1 MTTLI
6 PNKLRAHLG
15 EQFIESLNEPANNIY
30 YVLASKHTSYANG
43 DSVIPVPTDNI
54 SEVEINIYD
63 EAIFGKKIQAS
74 DVNLVV
80 PRYVWTSNT
89 VYDHYDQDDGS
100 LFSKQFYVAVLGDP
114 TYVYKCLDN
123 NRGVASN
130 TVPSSTSESAC
141 NFITTNDGYTWKL
154 MYSVSNTTFNK
165 FATSDYMPVY
175 TSANVS
181 SSTIAGAID
190 VIRVSNTGS
199 DYVATLTG
207 QFQTD
212 DIRESIPTIT
222 GNTTTYRLSTSASSN
237 TDFYVGSALY
247 ISSGTGAGQ
256 LRRILNYNASTRVAV
271 VNSAFTTAPAS
282 NSSYLIAPNVT
293 VSGDGSGAV
302 AYATVSSNSS
312 VNNFI
317 SKINIIN
324 RGSGYTY
331 GNATIT
337 GNTGGLSNTASL
349 KVIIPPVGGHG
360 YDAPAE
366 LGAKSVGVS
375 VTFNTGESGYVTTEN
390 DYRKIAILKDPY
402 FKNVTLTLDTEVGS
416 FSNTEVV
423 YQIDRKK
430 IIGTVSASENSAT
443 VTGTGT
449 DFSNALVAGDLVL
462 ITDITTNLSK
472 IKTVSSVTN
481 ATSLT
486 LTSNA
491 AITTSFAQISY
502 SHVIA
507 QGIKSGNSSP
517 YITLANATPKF
528 VTNKLVVGA
537 SSGATANVTAIEVGE
552 KSYNNWSTL
561 DNRTRISYSATSGN
575 IPEDSLLYQDSISLS
590 NAYYHSANSTYIFL
604 TSEKGPINADPAQQL
619 QIYNGS
625 NTITL
630 GSNKYTSDL
639 VKGSGK
645 VLYIENNTPISRSN
659 SQSETIRLIL
669 NF

>member
-43 DSVIPVPTDNI
+43 DSVIPTPTDNI
-54 SEVEINIYD
+54 SEVEVNIYD
-63 EAIFGKKIQAS
+63 EAIFGKKVQAS
-74 DVNLVV
+74 DVNLMV
-80 PRYVWTSNT
+80 PKYVWTANT
-89 VYDHYDQDDGS
+89 IYDQYDQDDGL
-100 LFSKQFYVAVLGDP
+100 LFTKQFYVAVLGDP

-123 NRGVASN
+123 NRGIASN

-165 FATSDYMPVY
+165 FATSEYMPVY

-181 SSTIAGAID
+181 SNTIAGAID
-190 VIRVSNTGS
+190 VIRITNTGS

-256 LRRILNYNASTRVAV
+256 LRKILNYNASTRVAV

-317 SKINIIN
+317 SKVNIIN

-331 GNATIT
+331 GSATIT

-375 VTFNTGESGYVTTEN
+375 VTFSTGESGYVTTEN

-402 FKNVTLTLDTEVGS
+402 FKNVTLTLDTEVGT
-416 FSNTEVV
+416 FSNTEIV

-430 IIGTVSASENSAT
+430 LIGTVSASENSTT

-449 DFSNALVAGDLVL
+449 DFNNALVAGDKVL

-472 IKTVSSVTN
+472 IKTVDSITN

-491 AITTSFAQISY
+491 SITTSFAQISY
-502 SHVIA
+502 SHIIA

-517 YITLANATPKF
+517 YVTLSNVTPKF
-528 VTNKLVVGA
+528 VTSKLVVGA

-552 KSYNNWSTL
+552 KNFNNWNTL

-604 TSEKGPINADPAQQL
+604 TSEKGPINADPDQQL

-630 GSNKYTSDL
+630 GSNKYTPDL

>member
-15 EQFIESLNEPANNIY
+15 EQFIESLSEPANNIY

-43 DSVIPVPTDNI
+43 DTTLPTPTDNI
-54 SEVEINIYD
+54 SEVEIDIYN
-63 EAIFGKKIQAS
+63 EAIFGKKVSPS
-74 DVNLVV
+74 DVNLMV
-80 PRYVWTSNT
+80 PKYIWTSNT
-89 VYDHYDQDDGS
+89 VYDHYDHDDGN

-165 FATSDYMPVY
+165 FATSEYMPIY

-190 VIRVSNTGS
+190 VIRITNTGS

-212 DIRESIPTIT
+212 DIRESIPTIA

-256 LRRILNYNASTRVAV
+256 LRRIINYNASTRVAV

-282 NSSYLIAPNVT
+282 NSSYTIAPDVII
-293 VSGDGSGAV
+293 SGDGTGAV

-324 RGSGYTY
+324 RGSNYTY
-331 GNATIT
+331 GTATVN
-337 GNTGGLSNTASL
+337 GNTGGLSNTATV
-349 KVIIPPVGGHG
+349 KVVIPPIGGHG
-360 YDAPAE
+360 FDAPSE
-366 LGAKSVGVS
+366 LGAKSVGIS
-375 VTFNTGESGYVTTEN
+375 VTYNTNESGYITTEN
-390 DYRKIAILKDPY
+390 DYRKIAIIKDPY
-402 FKNVTLTLDTEVGS
+402 FKNVTLTLDTEVGT
-416 FSNTEVV
+416 FSNTEVI
-423 YQIDRKK
+423 YQINRKK
-430 IIGTVSASENSAT
+430 IIGTVSATENSTT
-443 VTGTGT
+443 VTGVGT

-481 ATSLT
+481 STSLT

-491 AITTSFAQISY
+491 SITTSFAQISHT
-502 SHVIA
+502 SVLA
-507 QGIKSGNSSP
+507 QGIKSGNSTP
-517 YITLANATPKF
+517 YVTLSNSTPKF
-528 VTNKLVVGA
+528 VTGKMVVGA

-552 KSYNNWSTL
+552 KSFNNWNTL
-561 DNRTRISYSATSGN
+561 DNRTRISYTSTSGT
-575 IPEDSLLYQDSISLS
+575 IPEDAILYQDDIALS
-590 NAYYHSANSTYIFL
+590 NAYYHSANSSYIFL

-619 QIYNGS
+619 QVYNGS

-630 GSNKYTSDL
+630 GSNKYTPDL

>member
-43 DSVIPVPTDNI
+43 DLTVPTPTDNV
-54 SEVEINIYD
+54 SEVELNIYD
-63 EAIFGKKIQAS
+63 ETIFGKKIQPS
-74 DVNLVV
+74 DVNMMV
-80 PRYVWTSNT
+80 PKYVWTSNT

-100 LFSKQFYVAVLGDP
+100 LFGKQFYVAVLGDP

-154 MYSVSNTTFNK
+154 MYKVSNTTFNK

-181 SSTIAGAID
+181 GNTISGAID
-190 VIRVSNTGS
+190 IIRVVNTGS
-199 DYVATLTG
+199 GYVATLTG

-212 DIRESIPTIT
+212 DIRESIPTTT

-247 ISSGTGAGQ
+247 ISAGTGAGQ
-256 LRRILNYNASTRVAV
+256 IRRVTDYNPTTRVAV

-282 NSSYLIAPNVT
+282 NSSYLIAPLVT
-293 VSGDGSGAV
+293 VTGDGEGAV
-302 AYATVSSNSS
+302 GYATVSSNST
-312 VNNFI
+312 VNNYI
-317 SKINIIN
+317 SKINIVN
-324 RGSGYTY
+324 RGSNYTY
-331 GNATIT
+331 ATGT
-337 GNTGGLSNTASL
+337 LVGNTGGLSNTASV

-360 YDAPAE
+360 YDAAAE

-375 VTFNTGESGYVTTEN
+375 VTYNTNESGYITTEN
-390 DYRKIAILKDPY
+390 DYRKVAIIKDPY
-402 FKNVTLTLDTEVGS
+402 FKNVTLTLDNEVGS
-416 FSNTEVV
+416 FSNTETI
-423 YQIDRKK
+423 YQVNLKK
-430 IIGTVSASENSAT
+430 LFGTISAAEGNTT
-443 VTGTGT
+443 VTGVGT
-449 DFSNALVAGDLVL
+449 DFSKSLAAGDNVVV
-462 ITDITTNLSK
+462 TDITTNISRF
-472 IKTVSSVTN
+472 KTISSVTN
-481 ATSLT
+481 ATSFE
-486 LTSNA
+486 LTSTA
-491 AITTSFAQISY
+491 SITTSFAHIY
-502 SHVIA
+502 YADVIA
-507 QGIKSGNSSP
+507 SGTKSGNSTP
-517 YITLANATPKF
+517 YVTLTNAVPKF
-528 VTNKLVVGA
+528 TTNKTIIGA
-537 SSGATANVTAIEVGE
+537 SSGATANVTNIDVGE
-552 KSYNNWSTL
+552 KSFNNWSTL
-561 DNRTRISYSATSGN
+561 DNRTRISYTAAQGVL
-575 IPEDSLLYQDSISLS
+575 PEDAVVYQDDIGLS
-590 NAYYHSANSTYIFL
+590 NAYYHSANDTYIFL
-604 TSEKGPINADPAQQL
+604 TSERGPINAEPSQPVYML
-619 QIYNGS
+619 NSS
-625 NTITL
+625 NNITL
-630 GSNKYTSDL
+630 GSNKYTPDL

>member
-43 DSVIPVPTDNI
+43 DTIVPTPTDNI

-63 EAIFGKKIQAS
+63 ETIFGKKIQPS
-74 DVNLVV
+74 DVNLMV
-80 PRYVWTSNT
+80 PKYVWTANT
-89 VYDHYDQDDGS
+89 VYDHYDQDDGN

-123 NRGVASN
+123 NLGVASN

-165 FATSDYMPVY
+165 FATSSYMPVY

-181 SSTIAGAID
+181 GNTIAGAID
-190 VIRVSNTGS
+190 IIRISNTGS

-212 DIRESIPTIT
+212 DIRESIPTIA
-222 GNTTTYRLSTSASSN
+222 GNTTTYRLATSASSN

-256 LRRILNYNASTRVAV
+256 IRKITDYNASTRVAV

-282 NSSYLIAPNVT
+282 NSTYLIAPNVA
-293 VSGDGSGAV
+293 VDGDGSGAV
-302 AYATVSSNSS
+302 GYATVSSNSS
-312 VNNFI
+312 VNNYI
-317 SKINIIN
+317 SKINIVN
-324 RGSGYTY
+324 RGSNYTY
-331 GNATIT
+331 ASATIS
-337 GNTGGLSNTASL
+337 GNTGGLSNTATL
-349 KVIIPPVGGHG
+349 KVVIPPVGGHG
-360 YDAPAE
+360 KDAAAE

-375 VTFNTGESGYVTTEN
+375 VTYNTSESGYISTEN
-390 DYRKIAILKDPY
+390 DYRKIAIIKDPY

-416 FSNTEVV
+416 FSNTENV
-423 YQIDRKK
+423 YQVDRKK
-430 IIGTVSASENSAT
+430 LIGTASATEDDAT
-443 VTGTGT
+443 VTGVGT
-449 DFSNALVAGDLVL
+449 DFSNSLTAGDNII
-462 ITDITTNLSK
+462 ITDITTNISK

-481 ATSLT
+481 STSLE

-502 SHVIA
+502 AYITAS
-507 QGIKSGNSSP
+507 GIKSGNSTP
-517 YITLANATPKF
+517 YVTLTNATPKF
-528 VTNKLVVGA
+528 VTSKLIIGA
-537 SSGATANVTAIEVGE
+537 SSGATANVTAIDVGE
-552 KSYNNWSTL
+552 KNFNNWSTL
-561 DNRTRISYSATSGN
+561 DNRTRISYTSITGT
-575 IPEDSLLYQDSISLS
+575 IPEDAKVFQTGIAVS
-590 NAYYHSANSTYIFL
+590 NAYYHSANDTYIFL
-604 TSEKGPINADPAQQL
+604 TSEKGPINADPAEIVQVE
-619 QIYNGS
+619 NGS
-625 NTITL
+625 NTVVL
-630 GSNKYTSDL
+630 GSNKYTPDL